1 MKKIYAIGKS
11 TSKKIVIT
19 NGLTFFDAIS
29 DHKDHIDDI
38 FVLCPA
44 SDAEEYIENTHS
56 KYDPSSY
63 GILEKF
69 VSSGKKSDL
78 NVHVINAY
86 RNEVLQ
92 GIIDKK
98 IEPK

>member
-1 MKKIYAIGKS
+1 M
-11 TSKKIVIT
+11 IT

-44 SDAEEYIENTHS
+44 SDAEKYIENTHS
-56 KYDPSSY
+56 KYGLYGLISY
-63 GILEKF
+63 WILKKI

-92 GIIDKK
+92 GIIYKK
-98 IEPK
+98 NELK